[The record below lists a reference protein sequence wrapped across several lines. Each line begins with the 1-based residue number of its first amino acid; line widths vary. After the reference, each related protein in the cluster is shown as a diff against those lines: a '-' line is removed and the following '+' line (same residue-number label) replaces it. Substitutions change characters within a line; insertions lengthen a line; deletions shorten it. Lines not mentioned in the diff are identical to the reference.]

1 MASRYDVQKQATV
14 SLLYS
19 ATTGDVTA
27 LRRFHGQVTQDYD
40 DNFWLIMMIAITIME
55 IFGKYYDY
63 DDDNGNFW

>member
-1 MASRYDVQKQATV
+1 MVKSVTTITTITITITVTVIVITVIMASRYDVQKQATV

-40 DNFWLIMMIAITIME
+40 DDIW
-55 IFGKYYDY
+55 
-63 DDDNGNFW
+63 